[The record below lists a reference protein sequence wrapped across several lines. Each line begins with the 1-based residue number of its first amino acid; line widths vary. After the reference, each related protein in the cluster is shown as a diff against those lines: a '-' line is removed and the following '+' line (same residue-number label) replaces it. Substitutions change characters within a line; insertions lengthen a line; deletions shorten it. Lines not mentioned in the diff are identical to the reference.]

1 MSVVPMGTLDFDDD
15 EGEIDL
21 LEIQNEEIDIHAL
34 ERIVLNY
41 YAQNHDDL
49 QEDDDDGGDST
60 DDDTD

>member
-1 MSVVPMGTLDFDDD
+1 MGTLDFDDD

-21 LEIQNEEIDIHAL
+21 PEIQNEEIDIHAL
-34 ERIVLNY
+34 TRIVLNY

-49 QEDDDDGGDST
+49 QEDDDDGDST